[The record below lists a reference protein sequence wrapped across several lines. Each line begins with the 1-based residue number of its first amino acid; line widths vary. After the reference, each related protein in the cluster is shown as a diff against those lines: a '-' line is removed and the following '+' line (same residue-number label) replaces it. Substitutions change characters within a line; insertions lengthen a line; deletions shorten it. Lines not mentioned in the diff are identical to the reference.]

1 MEKFRRQN
9 RNSIIKIIISN
20 YDTKGIKELKVRY
33 RKQAQLD
40 TFIIKTEIVNNDIFI
55 KSIIEKAREKYRYSF
70 LFDGEEKY
78 HFKNKSSVE
87 IVKKDIFSQTPDN
100 MIRNYKITL
109 KISEKNPRVVE
120 AEIEDLMNSTILK
133 DGRRSARREKS
144 MTERKLIEEKVA
156 ENYSLLANCP
166 MEEVDSIK
174 IYKIKRFLT
183 YRSNM
188 LLYFASINSFLCEGI
203 KGKDNETEEIWHLK
217 DNDVRKE
224 KVKENFKNKLIQ
236 STENYN
242 SSLKNQIEEKEKLL
256 RKESK
261 KGAFYRTIIKK
272 LQQERIKELSEKSLT
287 EDCEKIIKLYSELR
301 HPLMHYDYQYFEN
314 LFENKENSELT
325 KNLNLDIFKS
335 LPLVR
340 KMKLNNKV
348 NYLEDNDTLFVLQ
361 KTKKAKTLYQI
372 YDALCE
378 QKNGF
383 NKFINDFFVFDGEE
397 NTVFKQIIN
406 EKFQSEMEFLE
417 KRISESEKKNEK
429 LKKKFDSM
437 KAHFHNINSEDT
449 KEAYFWDIHS
459 SSNYKTKYNERKNLV
474 NEYTELLGSSKE
486 KKLLREEITQI
497 NRKLLKLKQEMEEI
511 TKKNSLF
518 RLEYKMKIAFG
529 FLFCEFDGNISKFK
543 DEFDASNQEKIIQ
556 YHKNGEKYLTY
567 FLKEEEKEKFNL
579 EKMQKIIQKT
589 EEEDWLLPETKNN
602 LFKFY
607 LLTYL
612 LLPYELKGDF
622 LGFVK
627 KHYYDIKNV
636 DFMDENQNN
645 IQVSQTVEKQEDYFY
660 HKIRLFEK
668 NTKKYEIVKYSI
680 VPNEKLK
687 QYFEDLGIDIKYL
700 TGSVESGE
708 KWLGENLGIDIKYLT
723 VEQKSEVSE
732 EKNKKVSLKN
742 NGMFNKTILL
752 FVFKYYQ
759 IAFKLFNDIELY
771 SLFFLREKSEKP
783 FEVFLEELKDK
794 MIGKQLNFGQL
805 LYVVYEVLVK
815 NKDLDKI
822 LSKKIDYRKD
832 KSFSPEIAYLRN
844 FLSHLN
850 YSKFLDNFMK
860 INTNKSDENKEVL
873 IPSIKIQKMIQ
884 FIEKCNLQNQIDFDF
899 NFVNDFYMRKE
910 KMFFIQLKQI
920 FPDIN
925 STEKQK
931 KSEKEEILRKRYHL
945 INKKNEQIKDEHE
958 AQSQLYEKILS
969 LQKIFS
975 CDKNNF
981 YRRLKE
987 EKLLFLEKQG
997 KKKISM
1003 KEIKDKIA
1011 SNISDLLGILKK
1023 EITRDI
1029 KDKLTEKFRYCEE
1042 KLLNISFYNHQD
1054 KKKEEGIRVFLIRDK
1069 NSDNFKFE
1077 SILDDGSNKIFISK
1091 NGKEIT
1097 IQCCDKVLET
1107 LMIEKNT
1114 LKISSNGKIISL
1126 IPHYSY
1132 SIDVK
1137 Y

>member
-203 KGKDNETEEIWHLK
+203 KGKENETEEIWHLK
-217 DNDVRKE
+217 YNDVRKE
-224 KVKENFKNKLIQ
+224 TVKENFKNKLIQ
-236 STENYN
+236 CIKNYN
-242 SSLKNQIEEKEKLL
+242 SSLENQIEKKEKEKEKLP

-261 KGAFYRTIIKK
+261 KRASYRNAIKK
-272 LQQERIKELSEKSLT
+272 LQQERIKELSEKSLM

-301 HPLMHYDYQYFEN
+301 HPLMHYNYQYFEN

-325 KNLNLDIFKS
+325 KNLDLDIFKS
-335 LPLVR
+335 LPLIR

-348 NYLEDNDTLFVLQ
+348 NYLENDDTLFVLQ

-383 NKFINDFFVFDGEE
+383 NKFINDFFVSDGEE

-417 KRISESEKKNEK
+417 RHISELKEKNPK
-429 LKKKFDSM
+429 LKKKLDSM

-449 KEAYFWDIHS
+449 KEAYFGDIHS
-459 SSNYKTKYNERKNLV
+459 SRNYKIKYNERKNLV
-474 NEYTELLGSSKE
+474 NDYTKLLGSSKE

-497 NRKLLKLKQEMEEI
+497 NQQLLKLKQEMEEI

-579 EKMQKIIQKT
+579 KKLQETIQKT
-589 EEEDWLLPETKNN
+589 GEENWLLPQNKNN

-636 DFMDENQNN
+636 DFIDENQNN

-687 QYFEDLGIDIKYL
+687 QYFK
-700 TGSVESGE
+700 
-708 KWLGENLGIDIKYLT
+708 NLGIDTKYLAL
-723 VEQKSEVSE
+723 EKKSEVSE
-732 EKNKKVSLKN
+732 EKDKKVSLKN

-771 SLFFLREKSEKP
+771 SLFFLREKSGKP
-783 FEVFLEELKDK
+783 FEIFRKELEAKMKDEY
-794 MIGKQLNFGQL
+794 LNFGQL

-815 NKDLDKI
+815 NEDLDKI
-822 LSKKIDYRKD
+822 LSKKIDYSED
-832 KSFSPEIAYLRN
+832 KSFSPEIAALRN
-844 FLSHLN
+844 FLSHLS

-873 IPSIKIQKMIQ
+873 IPSIKIQKMIK
-884 FIEKCNLQNQIDFDF
+884 FIEKCNLQSQIDFDF

-910 KMFFIQLKQI
+910 KMFFIKLKQI

-931 KSEKEEILRKRYHL
+931 KSEKEETLRKRYHL

-969 LQKIFS
+969 LQKIYS
-975 CDKNNF
+975 SDKNNF
-981 YRRLKE
+981 YGRLKE

-997 KKKISM
+997 KKKLSM
-1003 KEIKDKIA
+1003 EEIKDKIA
-1011 SNISDLLGILKK
+1011 GDISDLLGILKK

-1042 KLLNISFYNHQD
+1042 KLLNLSFYNHQD
-1054 KKKEEGIRVFLIRDK
+1054 KKKEESIRIFLIRDK

-1107 LMIEKNT
+1107 LIIEKNT

>member
-9 RNSIIKIIISN
+9 RSSIIKIIISN

-272 LQQERIKELSEKSLT
+272 LQQERIKEISEKSLT

-383 NKFINDFFVFDGEE
+383 NKFINDFFVSDGEE

-406 EKFQSEMEFLE
+406 EKFQSEMEFLG

-429 LKKKFDSM
+429 LKKKLDSM
-437 KAHFHNINSEDT
+437 KAHFRNINSEDT

-459 SSNYKTKYNERKNLV
+459 SRNYKTKYNERKNLV

-486 KKLLREEITQI
+486 KKLLREEITKI
-497 NRKLLKLKQEMEEI
+497 NRQLLKLKQEMEEI

-518 RLEYKMKIAFG
+518 RLEYKMKMAFG
-529 FLFCEFDGNISKFK
+529 FLFCEFDGNISRFK

-579 EKMQKIIQKT
+579 KKLQETIQKT
-589 EEEDWLLPETKNN
+589 GEENWLLPQNKNN

-636 DFMDENQNN
+636 DFMDENQSSK
-645 IQVSQTVEKQEDYFY
+645 IIESKEDDFY

-680 VPNEKLK
+680 VPDKKLK
-687 QYFEDLGIDIKYL
+687 QYFKDLGIDTKYL
-700 TGSVESGE
+700 I
-708 KWLGENLGIDIKYLT
+708 LD
-723 VEQKSEVSE
+723 QKSEVSG

-771 SLFFLREKSEKP
+771 SLFFLREKSGKP
-783 FEVFLEELKDK
+783 FEVFLKELKDK

-815 NKDLDKI
+815 NKDLSEI
-822 LSKKIDYRKD
+822 LSERIDYRKD
-832 KSFSPEIAYLRN
+832 MCFSAEIADLRN

-873 IPSIKIQKMIQ
+873 IPSIKIQKMIK
-884 FIEKCNLQNQIDFDF
+884 FIEECNLQSQIDFDF

-931 KSEKEEILRKRYHL
+931 MNEKEEILRNRYHL
-945 INKKNEQIKDEHE
+945 TDKKNEQIKDEHE
-958 AQSQLYEKILS
+958 AQSQIYEKILS
-969 LQKIFS
+969 LQKIYS
-975 CDKNNF
+975 SDKNNF
-981 YRRLKE
+981 YGRLKE
-987 EKLLFLEKQG
+987 EKLLFLEKQE
-997 KKKISM
+997 KKKLSM
-1003 KEIKDKIA
+1003 EEIKDKIA
-1011 SNISDLLGILKK
+1011 GDISDLLGILKK

-1042 KLLNISFYNHQD
+1042 KLLNLSFYNHQD
-1054 KKKEEGIRVFLIRDK
+1054 KKKEESIRVFLIRYK

-1107 LMIEKNT
+1107 LIIEKNI

>member
-144 MTERKLIEEKVA
+144 VTERKLIEEKVA

-203 KGKDNETEEIWHLK
+203 KGKENETEEIWHLK

-287 EDCEKIIKLYSELR
+287 EDCEKIIKLYSKLR
-301 HPLMHYDYQYFEN
+301 HSLMHYDYQYFEN
-314 LFENKENSELT
+314 LFENKETPEL
-325 KNLNLDIFKS
+325 KDKLDLHLFKS
-335 LPLVR
+335 LPLIR

-348 NYLEDNDTLFVLQ
+348 NYLEDGDTLFVLQ

-383 NKFINDFFVFDGEE
+383 NKFINDFFVSDGEE

-406 EKFQSEMEFLE
+406 EKFQSEMEFLG
-417 KRISESEKKNEK
+417 KRISESEEKNPK

-518 RLEYKMKIAFG
+518 RLEYKMKMAFG
-529 FLFCEFDGNISKFK
+529 FLFCEFDGNISRFK

-579 EKMQKIIQKT
+579 KKLQETIQKT
-589 EEEDWLLPETKNN
+589 GKENWLLPQNKNN

-636 DFMDENQNN
+636 DFMDENQSSK
-645 IQVSQTVEKQEDYFY
+645 IIESKEDDFY

-680 VPNEKLK
+680 VPDEKLK
-687 QYFEDLGIDIKYL
+687 QYFKDLGIDTKYL
-700 TGSVESGE
+700 I
-708 KWLGENLGIDIKYLT
+708 L
-723 VEQKSEVSE
+723 EQKSEVSG

-771 SLFFLREKSEKP
+771 SLFFLREKSGKP
-783 FEVFLEELKDK
+783 FEVFLKELKDK

-805 LYVVYEVLVK
+805 LYVIYEVLVK
-815 NKDLDKI
+815 NKDLSEI
-822 LSKKIDYRKD
+822 LSERIDYRKD
-832 KSFSPEIAYLRN
+832 MCFSAEIADLRN

-873 IPSIKIQKMIQ
+873 IPSIKIQKMIK
-884 FIEKCNLQNQIDFDF
+884 FIEECNLQSQIDFDF

-931 KSEKEEILRKRYHL
+931 MNEKEEILRNRYHL
-945 INKKNEQIKDEHE
+945 TDKKNEQIKDEHE

-969 LQKIFS
+969 LQKIYS
-975 CDKNNF
+975 SDKNNF
-981 YRRLKE
+981 YGRLKE
-987 EKLLFLEKQG
+987 EKLLFLGKQG
-997 KKKISM
+997 KKKLSM
-1003 KEIKDKIA
+1003 EEIKDKIA
-1011 SNISDLLGILKK
+1011 GDISDLLGILKK

-1042 KLLNISFYNHQD
+1042 KLLNLSFYNHQD
-1054 KKKEEGIRVFLIRDK
+1054 KKKEESIRVFLIRDK

-1126 IPHYSY
+1126 VPHYSY

>member
-348 NYLEDNDTLFVLQ
+348 NYLEDNDPLFVLQ

-383 NKFINDFFVFDGEE
+383 NKFINDFFVSDGEE

-429 LKKKFDSM
+429 LKKKLDSM
-437 KAHFHNINSEDT
+437 KAHFRNINSEDT

-459 SSNYKTKYNERKNLV
+459 SRNYKTKYNERKNLV

-486 KKLLREEITQI
+486 KKLLREEITKI
-497 NRKLLKLKQEMEEI
+497 NRQLLKLKQKMEEI

-518 RLEYKMKIAFG
+518 RLEYKMKMAFG
-529 FLFCEFDGNISKFK
+529 FLFCEFDGNISRFK

-579 EKMQKIIQKT
+579 KKLQETIQKT
-589 EEEDWLLPETKNN
+589 GEENWLLPQNKNN

-636 DFMDENQNN
+636 DFMDENQSSK
-645 IQVSQTVEKQEDYFY
+645 IIESKEDDFY

-680 VPNEKLK
+680 VPDKKLK
-687 QYFEDLGIDIKYL
+687 QYFKDLGIDTKYL
-700 TGSVESGE
+700 I
-708 KWLGENLGIDIKYLT
+708 LD
-723 VEQKSEVSE
+723 QKSEVSG

-771 SLFFLREKSEKP
+771 SLFFLREKSGKP
-783 FEVFLEELKDK
+783 FEVFLKELKDK

-815 NKDLDKI
+815 NKDLSEI
-822 LSKKIDYRKD
+822 LSERIDYRKD
-832 KSFSPEIAYLRN
+832 MCFSAEIADLRN

-873 IPSIKIQKMIQ
+873 IPSIKIQKMIK
-884 FIEKCNLQNQIDFDF
+884 FIEECNLQSQIDFNF

-910 KMFFIQLKQI
+910 KMFFIQLKPI

-931 KSEKEEILRKRYHL
+931 MNEKEEILRNRYHL
-945 INKKNEQIKDEHE
+945 TDKKNEQIKDEHE
-958 AQSQLYEKILS
+958 AQSQLYGKILS
-969 LQKIFS
+969 LQKIYS
-975 CDKNNF
+975 SDKNNF
-981 YRRLKE
+981 YGRLKE
-987 EKLLFLEKQG
+987 EKLLFLEKQE
-997 KKKISM
+997 KKKLSM
-1003 KEIKDKIA
+1003 EEIKDKIA
-1011 SNISDLLGILKK
+1011 GDISDLLGILKK

-1042 KLLNISFYNHQD
+1042 KLLNLSFYNHQD
-1054 KKKEEGIRVFLIRDK
+1054 KKKEESIRVFLIRYK

-1107 LMIEKNT
+1107 LIIEKNI

>member
-156 ENYSLLANCP
+156 KNYSLIVNCP
-166 MEEVDSIK
+166 IEEVDSIK

-203 KGKDNETEEIWHLK
+203 KGKENETEEIWHLK

-242 SSLKNQIEEKEKLL
+242 SSLKNQIEEKEKLSS
-256 RKESK
+256 KESK

-287 EDCEKIIKLYSELR
+287 EDCEKIIKLYSKLR
-301 HPLMHYDYQYFEN
+301 HSLMHYDYQYFEN
-314 LFENKENSELT
+314 LFENKENPEL
-325 KNLNLDIFKS
+325 KDKLDLHLFKS
-335 LPLVR
+335 LPLIR

-348 NYLEDNDTLFVLQ
+348 NYLEDGDTLFVLQ

-383 NKFINDFFVFDGEE
+383 NKFINDFFVSDGEE

-406 EKFQSEMEFLE
+406 EKFQSEMEFLG
-417 KRISESEKKNEK
+417 KRISESEEKNPK

-518 RLEYKMKIAFG
+518 RLEYKMKMAFG
-529 FLFCEFDGNISKFK
+529 FLFCEFDGNIFRFK

-579 EKMQKIIQKT
+579 KKLQETIQKT
-589 EEEDWLLPETKNN
+589 GEENWLLPQNKNN

-636 DFMDENQNN
+636 DFMDENQSSK
-645 IQVSQTVEKQEDYFY
+645 IIESKEDDFY

-680 VPNEKLK
+680 VPDEKLK
-687 QYFEDLGIDIKYL
+687 QYFKDLGIDTKYL
-700 TGSVESGE
+700 I
-708 KWLGENLGIDIKYLT
+708 L
-723 VEQKSEVSE
+723 EQKSEVSG

-771 SLFFLREKSEKP
+771 SLFFLREKSGKP
-783 FEVFLEELKDK
+783 LEIFRKELESKMKD
-794 MIGKQLNFGQL
+794 GYLNFGQL

-969 LQKIFS
+969 LRKILS

-997 KKKISM
+997 KKKLSM

-1011 SNISDLLGILKK
+1011 GDISDLLGILKK

-1042 KLLNISFYNHQD
+1042 KLLNLSFYNHQD
-1054 KKKEEGIRVFLIRDK
+1054 KKKEESIRVFLIRDK

-1107 LMIEKNT
+1107 LIIEKNT

>member
-383 NKFINDFFVFDGEE
+383 NKFINDFFVSDGEE

-406 EKFQSEMEFLE
+406 EKFQSEMEFLG
-417 KRISESEKKNEK
+417 KRISESEEKNPK

-459 SSNYKTKYNERKNLV
+459 SRNYKTKYNERKNLV
-474 NEYTELLGSSKE
+474 NKYTELLGSSKE
-486 KKLLREEITQI
+486 KKLLREEITKI
-497 NRKLLKLKQEMEEI
+497 NQQLLKLKQEMEEI

-518 RLEYKMKIAFG
+518 RLEYKMKMAFG
-529 FLFCEFDGNISKFK
+529 FLFCEFDGNISRFK

-579 EKMQKIIQKT
+579 KKLQETIQKT
-589 EEEDWLLPETKNN
+589 GEENWLLPQNKNN

-636 DFMDENQNN
+636 DFMDENQSSK
-645 IQVSQTVEKQEDYFY
+645 IIESKEDDFY

-680 VPNEKLK
+680 VPDEKLK
-687 QYFEDLGIDIKYL
+687 QYFKD
-700 TGSVESGE
+700 
-708 KWLGENLGIDIKYLT
+708 LGIDIKYLT

-759 IAFKLFNDIELY
+759 ITFKLFNDIELY
-771 SLFFLREKSEKP
+771 SLFFLREKSGKP
-783 FEVFLEELKDK
+783 LEIFRKELESKMKD
-794 MIGKQLNFGQL
+794 GYLNFGQL

-815 NKDLDKI
+815 NKDLSEI
-822 LSKKIDYRKD
+822 LSERIDYSED
-832 KSFSPEIAYLRN
+832 KSFSSEIAYLRN
-844 FLSHLN
+844 LLSHLI

-884 FIEKCNLQNQIDFDF
+884 FIEKCNLQSQIDFNF

-945 INKKNEQIKDEHE
+945 IDKKNEQIKDEHE

-969 LQKIFS
+969 LQKILS

-997 KKKISM
+997 KKKLSM
-1003 KEIKDKIA
+1003 EENKDKIA
-1011 SNISDLLGILKK
+1011 GDISDLLGILKK

-1042 KLLNISFYNHQD
+1042 KLLNLSFYNHQD
-1054 KKKEEGIRVFLIRDK
+1054 KKKEESIRVFLIRDK

-1077 SILDDGSNKIFISK
+1077 SILDNGSNKIFISK

>member
-87 IVKKDIFSQTPDN
+87 IVKKDIFLQTPDN

-156 ENYSLLANCP
+156 KNYSLIVNCP
-166 MEEVDSIK
+166 IEEVDSIK

-203 KGKDNETEEIWHLK
+203 KGKENETEEIWHLK

-242 SSLKNQIEEKEKLL
+242 SSLKNQIEEKEKLSS
-256 RKESK
+256 KESK

-287 EDCEKIIKLYSELR
+287 EDCEKIIKLYSKLR
-301 HPLMHYDYQYFEN
+301 HSLMHYDYQYFEN
-314 LFENKENSELT
+314 LFENKENPEL
-325 KNLNLDIFKS
+325 KDKLDLHLFKS
-335 LPLVR
+335 LPLIR

-348 NYLEDNDTLFVLQ
+348 NYLEDGDTLFVLQ

-383 NKFINDFFVFDGEE
+383 NKFINDFFVSDGEE

-406 EKFQSEMEFLE
+406 EKFQSEMEFLG
-417 KRISESEKKNEK
+417 KRISESEEKNPK

-518 RLEYKMKIAFG
+518 RLEYKMKMAFG
-529 FLFCEFDGNISKFK
+529 FLFCEFDGNISRFK

-579 EKMQKIIQKT
+579 KKLQETIQKT
-589 EEEDWLLPETKNN
+589 GEENWLLPQNKNN

-636 DFMDENQNN
+636 DFMDENQSSK
-645 IQVSQTVEKQEDYFY
+645 IIESKEDDFY

-680 VPNEKLK
+680 VPDEKLK
-687 QYFEDLGIDIKYL
+687 QYFKDLGIDTKYL
-700 TGSVESGE
+700 I
-708 KWLGENLGIDIKYLT
+708 L
-723 VEQKSEVSE
+723 EQKSEVSG

-771 SLFFLREKSEKP
+771 SLFFLREKSGKP
-783 FEVFLEELKDK
+783 LEIFRKELESKMKD
-794 MIGKQLNFGQL
+794 GYLNFGQL

-969 LQKIFS
+969 LRKILS

-997 KKKISM
+997 KKKLSM

-1011 SNISDLLGILKK
+1011 GDISDLLGILKK

-1042 KLLNISFYNHQD
+1042 KLLNLSFYNHQD
-1054 KKKEEGIRVFLIRDK
+1054 KKKEESIRVFLIRDK

-1107 LMIEKNT
+1107 LIIEKNT

>member
-9 RNSIIKIIISN
+9 RSSIIKIIISN

-383 NKFINDFFVFDGEE
+383 NKFINDFFVSDGEE

-429 LKKKFDSM
+429 LKKKLDSM
-437 KAHFHNINSEDT
+437 KAHFRNINSEDT

-459 SSNYKTKYNERKNLV
+459 SRNYKTKYNERKNLV

-486 KKLLREEITQI
+486 KKLLREEITKI
-497 NRKLLKLKQEMEEI
+497 NRQLLKLKQEMEEI

-518 RLEYKMKIAFG
+518 RLEYKMKMAFG
-529 FLFCEFDGNISKFK
+529 FLFCEFDGNISRFK

-579 EKMQKIIQKT
+579 KKLQETIQKT
-589 EEEDWLLPETKNN
+589 GEENWLLPQNKNN

-636 DFMDENQNN
+636 DFMDENQSSK
-645 IQVSQTVEKQEDYFY
+645 IIESKEDDFY

-680 VPNEKLK
+680 VPDKKLK
-687 QYFEDLGIDIKYL
+687 QYFKDLGIDTKYL
-700 TGSVESGE
+700 I
-708 KWLGENLGIDIKYLT
+708 LD
-723 VEQKSEVSE
+723 QKSEVSG

-771 SLFFLREKSEKP
+771 SLFFLREKSGKP
-783 FEVFLEELKDK
+783 FEVFLKELKDK

-815 NKDLDKI
+815 NKDLSEI
-822 LSKKIDYRKD
+822 LSERIDYSED
-832 KSFSPEIAYLRN
+832 KSFSSEIAYLRN
-844 FLSHLN
+844 LLSHLI

-884 FIEKCNLQNQIDFDF
+884 FIEKCNLQSQIDFNF

-945 INKKNEQIKDEHE
+945 IDKKNEQIKDEHE

-969 LQKIFS
+969 LQKILS

-997 KKKISM
+997 KKKLSM
-1003 KEIKDKIA
+1003 EENKDKIA
-1011 SNISDLLGILKK
+1011 GDISDLLGILKK

-1042 KLLNISFYNHQD
+1042 KLLNLSFYNHQD
-1054 KKKEEGIRVFLIRDK
+1054 KKKEESIRVFLIRDK

-1077 SILDDGSNKIFISK
+1077 SILDNGSNKIFISK

>member
-9 RNSIIKIIISN
+9 RSSIIKIIISN

-383 NKFINDFFVFDGEE
+383 NKFINDFFVSDGEE

-406 EKFQSEMEFLE
+406 EKFQSEIEFLE

-429 LKKKFDSM
+429 LKKKLDSM
-437 KAHFHNINSEDT
+437 KAHFRNINSEDT

-459 SSNYKTKYNERKNLV
+459 SRNYKTKYNERKNLV

-486 KKLLREEITQI
+486 KKLLREEITKI
-497 NRKLLKLKQEMEEI
+497 NRQLLKLKQEMEEI

-518 RLEYKMKIAFG
+518 RLEYKMKMAFG
-529 FLFCEFDGNISKFK
+529 FLFCEFDGNISRFK

-579 EKMQKIIQKT
+579 KKLQETIQKT
-589 EEEDWLLPETKNN
+589 GEENWLLPQNKNN

-636 DFMDENQNN
+636 DFMDENQSSK
-645 IQVSQTVEKQEDYFY
+645 IIESKEDDFY

-680 VPNEKLK
+680 VPDKKLK
-687 QYFEDLGIDIKYL
+687 QYFKDLGIDTKYL
-700 TGSVESGE
+700 I
-708 KWLGENLGIDIKYLT
+708 LD
-723 VEQKSEVSE
+723 QKSEVSG

-771 SLFFLREKSEKP
+771 SLFFLREKSGKP
-783 FEVFLEELKDK
+783 FEVFLKELKDK

-815 NKDLDKI
+815 NKDLSEI
-822 LSKKIDYRKD
+822 LSERIDYRKD
-832 KSFSPEIAYLRN
+832 MCFSAEIADLRN

-873 IPSIKIQKMIQ
+873 IPSIKIQKMIK
-884 FIEKCNLQNQIDFDF
+884 FIEECNLQSQIDFDF

-931 KSEKEEILRKRYHL
+931 MNEKEEILRNRYHL
-945 INKKNEQIKDEHE
+945 TDKKNEQIKDEHE

-969 LQKIFS
+969 LQKIYS
-975 CDKNNF
+975 SDKNNF
-981 YRRLKE
+981 YGRLKE
-987 EKLLFLEKQG
+987 EKLLFLEKQE
-997 KKKISM
+997 KKKLSM
-1003 KEIKDKIA
+1003 EEIKDKIA
-1011 SNISDLLGILKK
+1011 GDISDLLGILKK

-1042 KLLNISFYNHQD
+1042 KLLNLSFYNHQD
-1054 KKKEEGIRVFLIRDK
+1054 KKKEESIRVFLIRDK

-1107 LMIEKNT
+1107 LIIEKNT